1 MDEYIKRMT
10 DKFLCWKLPR
20 GFSPDAGISFHP
32 GSETTYS
39 KPYWPTGTNLFTAD
53 QARAMFEHC
62 ADTLIEDLARKDAD
76 LHSQGRTLLDVQAQL
91 AAARAENERL
101 REAAQLMGRYFESGN
116 GVPVYRATILGNC
129 EAVIQLRAALAK
141 EPPR

>member
-1 MDEYIKRMT
+1 MSEYIKRMS
-10 DKFLCWKLPR
+10 DKFLSWKLPR
-20 GFSPDAGISFHP
+20 GFSPDAGISFRP

-53 QARAMFEHC
+53 QARAMFVHC
-62 ADTLIEDLARKDAD
+62 ADDLCEDLARKDAD

-91 AAARAENERL
+91 AAAQAENERL
-101 REAAQLMGRYFESGN
+101 RFALQGLHDDNADYLRIN
-116 GVPVYRATILGNC
+116 NLGGYDNHWM
-129 EAVIQLRAALAK
+129 VIARAALAK